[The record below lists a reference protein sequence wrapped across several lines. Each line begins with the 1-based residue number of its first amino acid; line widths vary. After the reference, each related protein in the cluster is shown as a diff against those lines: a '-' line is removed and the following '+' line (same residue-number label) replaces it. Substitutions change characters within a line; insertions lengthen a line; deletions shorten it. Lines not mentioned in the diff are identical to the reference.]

1 MAQENLLN
9 LKNGKKWGYALAVE
23 LARQT
28 KKEQTEVMEIFVK
41 DLVTKILSVTPPQ
54 AGGRLKGTAAK
65 KRGEQTTENQ
75 IRRVFEG
82 VNKTQAYDRN
92 LTPDQSIAWMAATH
106 KRARVKGRVNRGR
119 VRVRSKVMKGKLNRY
134 IRLRKSKVGVLAAGW
149 GAAADKFGVRGRN
162 YPMWMRRHKGTAK
175 SSAQFTIKKDN
186 IYVKFSNRVRFAGDV
201 EIMRGRLNWA
211 MGSQAEA
218 TFRKRM
224 RKGLKAAVKH
234 SRVVDWG

>member
-41 DLVTKILSVTPPQ
+41 DLVTTILKHTPPQ
-54 AGGRLKGTAAK
+54 AGKYVSGKDAK
-65 KRGEQTTENQ
+65 KRGERTVESN
-75 IRRVFEG
+75 IRRVFIG
-82 VNKTQAYDRN
+82 VNKSQADKDHFEYKN
-92 LTPDQSIAWMAATH
+92 SLYGMGEIH
-106 KRARVKGRVNRGR
+106 KKARRKGRVRKQTKKR
-119 VRVRSKVMKGKLNRY
+119 VRVMKGRLNNY

-175 SSAQFTIKKDN
+175 SSAQFTIEKDD

>member
-54 AGGRLKGTAAK
+54 AGKHNSGAAAK
-65 KRGEQTTENQ
+65 KRGERTVESN
-75 IRRVFEG
+75 IRRVFIG
-82 VNKTQAYDRN
+82 VNKSQADKDRFEYN
-92 LTPDQSIAWMAATH
+92 NSLYGMGEIH
-106 KRARVKGRVNRGR
+106 KKARRKGRVRKQTKKR
-119 VRVRSKVMKGKLNRY
+119 VRVMKGRLNNY

-175 SSAQFTIKKDN
+175 SSAQFTIEKDD